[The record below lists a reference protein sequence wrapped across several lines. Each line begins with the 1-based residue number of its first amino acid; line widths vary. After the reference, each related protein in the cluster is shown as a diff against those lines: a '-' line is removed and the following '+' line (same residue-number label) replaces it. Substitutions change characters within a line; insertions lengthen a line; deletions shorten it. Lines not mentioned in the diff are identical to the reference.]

1 MSKIKEQYEYL
12 QWQIQAMQN
21 DLQELGQRM
30 DDRQQIMT
38 DEQQQQES
46 NHGNSIG

>member
-12 QWQIQAMQN
+12 QWQIQSLTN
-21 DLQELGQRM
+21 DLKELGQRM
-30 DDRQQIMT
+30 DDRQQMT

-46 NHGNSIG
+46 NHG

>member
-1 MSKIKEQYEYL
+1 
-12 QWQIQAMQN
+12 MQN

-30 DDRQQIMT
+30 DDRQQMMT

-46 NHGNSIG
+46 NDGR

>member
-12 QWQIQAMQN
+12 QWQIQSLTN

-30 DDRQQIMT
+30 DDRQQMT
-38 DEQQQQES
+38 DEQQQER
-46 NHGNSIG
+46 NHG

>member
-1 MSKIKEQYEYL
+1 MSRIKEQYEYL
-12 QWQIQAMQN
+12 QWQIQSLTN

-30 DDRQQIMT
+30 DDRQQIMN

-46 NHGNSIG
+46 NNGR